1 MSETGKEMVEGGGD
15 PAGDL
20 GSTAT
25 TSCGQP
31 EVLHLR
37 RSRKDRDRLEP
48 ADIESSRFI
57 FLFIL
62 NFKHGCRFLKTPSV
76 NAKQCTCTIKR
87 LLTQFF
93 YLINFD

>member
-48 ADIESSRFI
+48 DLESSRFI
-57 FLFIL
+57 FLFI
-62 NFKHGCRFLKTPSV
+62 
-76 NAKQCTCTIKR
+76 
-87 LLTQFF
+87 
-93 YLINFD
+93 